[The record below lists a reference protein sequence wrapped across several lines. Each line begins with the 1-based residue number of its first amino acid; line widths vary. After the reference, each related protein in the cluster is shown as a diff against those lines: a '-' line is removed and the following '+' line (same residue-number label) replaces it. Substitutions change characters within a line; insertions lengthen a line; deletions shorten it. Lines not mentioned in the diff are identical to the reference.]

1 MNHQIC
7 RERLLVQDKLMCK
20 PQFDNCLC
28 PLSVS
33 FAENATIKHYVR
45 ALTDVW
51 INELQETSW
60 NLKLQLSKRER
71 ETPLTLQG
79 QQSHWF
85 CYPPDSS
92 GSGWTEVCRIDAS
105 YDIMI
110 EYS

>member
-1 MNHQIC
+1 M
-7 RERLLVQDKLMCK
+7 
-20 PQFDNCLC
+20 
-28 PLSVS
+28 
-33 FAENATIKHYVR
+33 
-45 ALTDVW
+45 
-51 INELQETSW
+51 QETSW

-92 GSGWTEVCRIDAS
+92 GSGWTGVCRIDAS

-110 EYS
+110 EYSYQSGYQLSNIIHVISYIYIIYTYTHNYIYT